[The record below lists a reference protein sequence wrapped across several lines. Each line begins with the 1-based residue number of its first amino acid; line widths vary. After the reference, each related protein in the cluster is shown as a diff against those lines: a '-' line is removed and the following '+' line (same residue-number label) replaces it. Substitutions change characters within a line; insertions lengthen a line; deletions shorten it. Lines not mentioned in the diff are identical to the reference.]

1 MGSDRFFEEVLSL
14 QGEKIGSAVT
24 LDPILERERNSCAC
38 PHFHNKKRPDRIKTC
53 QAFRVS
59 SFFPALF
66 ALDFDTGQIR
76 YANAQEHD
84 EKDHAEDKAQFPK
97 VGA

>member
-1 MGSDRFFEEVLSL
+1 MGSDRFFGEVLSL
-14 QGEKIGSAVT
+14 KGKKIGSAAT
-24 LDPILERERNSCAC
+24 LDPILERERHSCAC
-38 PHFHNKKRPDRIKTC
+38 PHFQNKKRPDRIKTC

-59 SFFPALF
+59 SFISALS